1 MSFLDELLLQENGLV
16 AKNSDQEMYLLPK
29 EKISSS
35 MVNGNELQ
43 IEFLEEESRVGLQ
56 LFEA

>member
-1 MSFLDELLLQENGLV
+1 MDELLLQENGLI
-16 AKNSDQEMYLLPK
+16 AKNSDQEMFLLPK